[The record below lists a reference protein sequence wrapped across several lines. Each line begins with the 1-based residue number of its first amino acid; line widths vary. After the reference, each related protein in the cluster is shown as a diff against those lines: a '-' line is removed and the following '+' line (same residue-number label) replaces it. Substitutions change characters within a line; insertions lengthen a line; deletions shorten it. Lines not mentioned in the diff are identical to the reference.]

1 MESVLRSYRSFF
13 IYSFT
18 HLLICSLLFSCNQ
31 SNTTTAQFGT
41 IDSLA
46 IAADTAMQLG
56 FESSYEYHK
65 TLAASDTLVYDVVG
79 YGGTASKGELA
90 ILRRGADNKADT
102 VFKQTRE
109 GMISDVVLKGGE
121 LSIVIRNPKDTTDTK
136 VIKYNMATG
145 K

>member
-1 MESVLRSYRSFF
+1 MVFRLPFIVLLS
-13 IYSFT
+13 
-18 HLLICSLLFSCNQ
+18 LLLFSCTQN
-31 SNTTTAQFGT
+31 NNADTGFGT

-90 ILRRGADNKADT
+90 ILRRGADNKSDT
-102 VFKQTRE
+102 VLKQTRE
-109 GMISDVVLKGGE
+109 GMISDVMLNGGE
-121 LSIVIRNPKDTTDTK
+121 LSIVLRNPKNTTDTK